1 VSKTVNMHDAKTHL
15 SRLVQELRDGEERE
29 VIIAVSGKPCA
40 RLVPFAPKKRVLGID
55 RGFVSV
61 GPNFD
66 AADEE
71 IAALFNASPSSQ
83 K

>member
-1 VSKTVNMHDAKTHL
+1 VSKTVNMHEAKTHL

-40 RLVPFAPKKRVLGID
+40 RLVPFTPKKRVLGID

-71 IAALFNASPSSQ
+71 IIDLFNATSPE
-83 K
+83 